1 MKTILM
7 ALSIAL
13 MCVTGTAY
21 AKQSQCVW
29 MHGAYNCYTQP
40 YHYNRYNQY
49 NHHYRY
55 NQYNHHYRYDHQYRY
70 DRHRDRNWSDGEK
83 VIAGLLII
91 NAIAQSSKPQ
101 PNPVSDAYRA
111 GAEARRTEEQQR
123 AAERAYM
130 CGYTGNCKP

>member
-21 AKQSQCVW
+21 AKHTAYAKQSQCVW
-29 MHGAYNCYTQP
+29 MNGAYNCYTQP
-40 YHYNRYNQY
+40 YHYNRYN
-49 NHHYRY
+49 
-55 NQYNHHYRYDHQYRY
+55 HHYRYDRYDHHYRY
-70 DRHRDRNWSDGEK
+70 DRHRDNNWSDGEK

-91 NAIAQSSKPQ
+91 NAIAQSSKPD
-101 PNPVSDAYRA
+101 PYPVSYAYRA
-111 GAEARRTEEQQR
+111 GAEARRMEEQQR

-130 CGYTGNCKP
+130 CGYTGTCKP